1 VSNRDFLSEIGFA
14 WLQEYWTGPAG
25 AALSAKSGA
34 ATQKGIASATPLGSR
49 AIAGCYD
56 YNLPD
61 NQKMIRNQWVINL
74 LNYLSES
81 AT

>member
-1 VSNRDFLSEIGFA
+1 LAARILD
-14 WLQEYWTGPAG
+14 WTAG

-81 AT
+81 AI